1 MFLVFDTETTGLP
14 RDKRAPLTDFDNW
27 PRAIQI
33 AWQLHDDK
41 GHLVEA
47 KSHLII
53 PEGFDVPYEA
63 YKIHGISTEKATK
76 DGIPLNDVLAEFEKA
91 VDQSTYLV
99 GHNIEFDINVMGCE
113 FLRKGFQEKL
123 TQKQVID
130 TVPETVEYCALP
142 GGRNG
147 GFKYPKLEE
156 LHHKLFGHGFDSAHN
171 AIADVEV
178 SARCFFKLMDIGV
191 IRRDGVQ
198 LDPNI
203 MGHLE
208 DVKGSILAQLGNFED
223 EPTPQ
228 ETAPTAV
235 VPNANHNL
243 HQAPF
248 AHLHVHS
255 QFSVLQ
261 ATSEIKQ
268 LVKKAKDDGHSA
280 VAITDLG
287 NMYGAFDFVGTA
299 HKNEIKPIVGCE
311 LYIAA
316 DHKNKTVKDHS
327 VTQVL
332 LAKNKQGYQNLAKLC
347 SIGWIDGFYYVPRID
362 KNVLVQYK
370 SDLIALSGGITGEIP
385 YLILNVGTK
394 QAEEALK
401 WWHGEFGDDF
411 YIELNRHHLDEE
423 NHVNQVLLE
432 FAAKYNIKTIAAN
445 NSFYSEKEGA
455 EAHDILLCVKEN
467 EKKDT
472 PIGRGRGFRWGMPN
486 DEFYVKTQEEMKQL
500 FADIPEAILNI
511 QEVVDKVEPFELS
524 RKPLLPEFEIP
535 EQFADQ
541 DDYLRHLTYEGAKK
555 RYDEITDEIRERLD
569 FELDIIKKTGYPG
582 YFLIVQDFTS
592 KAREMGV
599 WVGPGRGSAAGSAVA
614 YCIGITNLDPIA
626 YGLLFERFLNPD
638 RVSMPDIDID
648 FDDVGRDKVINW
660 VIDKYGQNQVAQIIT
675 YGTMAAKSSI
685 RDTARVLDLP
695 LAEADRLSKLMPG
708 IGLRKMLN
716 ASDNDLKDMLNGDD
730 LANAKELREI
740 AKGSDLAAK
749 TLQQAAVL
757 EGSVRNTGIH
767 ACGVIIAPDDLTKYV
782 PVTTAKDSDLWVTQF
797 DNSVVESAGL
807 LKMDFLGLKT
817 LTILKEAMR
826 LVKERHNVDLDPDE
840 IDLTDPKTYELL
852 QRGETVGIFQFESE
866 GMQKHLRDLKPDKFG
881 DLIAM
886 NALYRPGPMQ
896 YIPNYVRR
904 KHGLEEVVYPFP
916 IMEELLKETYGITVY
931 QEQVMLLA
939 QKMAGFTKGQ
949 ADTLRKAM
957 GKKQIETMLKMKEL
971 FISGAM
977 EKGMDEPTLS
987 KIWEDWE
994 AFAQYAF
1001 NKSHAACYAIVAFHT
1016 AYMKANYPAE
1026 FMAATLNSLNSIDD
1040 ITFYME
1046 ECRRMGINVLGP
1058 DINESKLAF
1067 SVNSKG
1073 EIRFGLAAIK
1083 GVGDVAAQ
1091 DIIAERAEGGNF
1103 KSIFELTKRSN
1114 LKTVNKRVLESL
1126 AKAGAFESFEGVS
1139 RAQYFYK
1146 ENDDDSTLIEKSIK
1160 FGASAQANEAASQ
1173 ASLFGEGTAV
1183 TLSEPKIPYC
1193 EPWALLEKLE
1203 FEKDVVGMYL
1213 TGHPLDDFRFEM
1225 DYLCKNRVTELN
1237 DFQALKGREL
1247 LLGGIVTN
1255 VVERVSKSGRPWG
1268 AFTLNDYSGSYEFK
1282 LFGNDYVNLRNYLIE
1297 NSFLFVRARVQT
1309 REWPK
1314 DSTELEVK
1322 IQKLEPLTEIKDKM
1336 LRAIVLNLDINRIGE
1351 ELVTNLQP
1359 YLTKTGG
1366 ALLNIKVYDR
1376 EQNMAVN
1383 LFSKQYKV
1391 VPNKEWLSFV
1401 KKNELQMEVKWN

>member
-14 RDKRAPLTDFDNW
+14 RSHKAPLTDFENW

-33 AWQLHDDK
+33 AWQLHDEK
-41 GHLVEA
+41 GHLIEA
-47 KSHLII
+47 KSHLIQ
-53 PEGFDVPYEA
+53 PEGFDIPFEA
-63 YKIHGISTEKATK
+63 FKIHGISTEKAKK
-76 DGIPLNDVLAEFEKA
+76 DGIPLQEVLTEFQAA
-91 VDQSTYLV
+91 VDQSKYLV

-113 FLRKGFQEKL
+113 YLRKGFEEKL
-123 TQKQVID
+123 TPKDVID
-130 TVPETVEYCALP
+130 TVPETVEYVAIP
-142 GGRNG
+142 GGKGG

-156 LHHKLFGHGFDSAHN
+156 LHQKLFGKGFDDAHN

-178 SARCFFKLMDIGV
+178 SARAFFKCVELGV
-191 IRRDGVQ
+191 IKRDDVQ

-203 MGHLE
+203 MQHLE
-208 DVKGSILAQLGNFED
+208 DVKGSILAQLGSFE
-223 EPTPQ
+223 EPEETTSAAAPITPIKDHKLDD
-228 ETAPTAV
+228 V
-235 VPNANHNL
+235 
-243 HQAPF
+243 PF

-261 ATSEIKQ
+261 ATSGIKP
-268 LVKKAKDDGHSA
+268 LIEKIKNDGQTA

-299 HKNEIKPIVGCE
+299 LKNDIKPIVGCE
-311 LYIAA
+311 FYMAR
-316 DHKNKTVKDHS
+316 DHKDKTVKDHS
-327 VTQVL
+327 TTVVL

-347 SIGWIDGFYYVPRID
+347 SIAWVDGFYYVPRID
-362 KNVLVQYK
+362 KEVLKQYK
-370 SDLIALSGGITGEIP
+370 SDLIVLSGATTGEIP
-385 YLILNVGTK
+385 YLILNVGTT

-401 WWHGEFGDDF
+401 WWHDEFGDDF
-411 YIELNRHHLDEE
+411 YLELNRHQLEEE

-432 FAAKYNIKTIAAN
+432 FAAKYNIKYVAAN
-445 NSFYSEKEGA
+445 NTYYNEKEGA
-455 EAHDILLCVKEN
+455 EAHDILLCVKEG
-467 EKKDT
+467 EYKST

-500 FADIPEAILNI
+500 FADIPEAITNI
-511 QEVVDKVEPFELS
+511 QEVIDKVEPFELS
-524 RKPLLPEFEIP
+524 RKPLLPEFKIP
-535 EQFADQ
+535 EEFTDQ

-555 RYDEITDEIRERLD
+555 RYPEITDEIRERLD

-592 KAREMGV
+592 QARSMGV

-648 FDDVGRDKVINW
+648 FDDVGRDKIINW
-660 VIDKYGQNQVAQIIT
+660 VIEKYGQTQVAQIIT
-675 YGTMAAKSSI
+675 YGTMAAKSAI
-685 RDTARVLDLP
+685 RDTARVLELP
-695 LAEADRLSKLMPG
+695 LPDADRLAKLMPPKS
-708 IGLRKMLN
+708 LRKVLN
-716 ASDNDLKDMLNGDD
+716 ADDKALKDMLMGDD
-730 LANAKELREI
+730 VAKAKELQEI
-740 AKGSDLAAK
+740 YKGSDLAAR
-749 TLQQAAVL
+749 TLQQAYVL

-767 ACGVIIAPDDLTKYV
+767 ACGVIIAPDNLTNYV

-797 DNSVVESAGL
+797 DNSVVEDAGL

-817 LTILKEAMR
+817 LTILKTAME
-826 LVKERHNVDLDPDE
+826 LVKERHGVSIDPDE
-840 IDLTDPKTYELL
+840 IPLTDEKTYEML
-852 QRGETVGIFQFESE
+852 QRGETVGVFQFESE

-904 KHGLEEVVYPFP
+904 KHGQEEIEYPFP
-916 IMEELLKETYGITVY
+916 IMEEELKETYGITVY
-931 QEQVMLLA
+931 QEQVMLLS

-957 GKKQIETMLKMKEL
+957 GKKKIETMMMLKEKFLE
-971 FISGAM
+971 GAM
-977 EKGMDEPTLS
+977 ERGMEEEKLL
-987 KIWEDWE
+987 KIWSDWE

-1026 FMAATLNSLNSIDD
+1026 FMAATLNSLNNIED

-1046 ECRRMGINVLGP
+1046 ECRRMNINVLGP
-1058 DINESKLAF
+1058 DINESQLSF

-1073 EIRFGLAAIK
+1073 EIRFGMAAIK
-1083 GVGDVAAQ
+1083 GVGDIAAK
-1091 DIIAERAEGGNF
+1091 DIIAEREESGTYS
-1103 KSIFELTKRSN
+1103 SIFDLTKRSN
-1114 LKTVNKRVLESL
+1114 LKSVNKRVLESL
-1126 AKAGAFESFEGVS
+1126 AKAGAFDGFVDTF

-1146 ENDDDSTLIEKSIK
+1146 ENSDDNTLIEKSIK
-1160 FGASAQANEAASQ
+1160 YGASAQANEAASQ
-1173 ASLFGEGTAV
+1173 ASLFGAGSAV

-1193 EPWALLEKLE
+1193 EPWGLLEKLDY
-1203 FEKDVVGMYL
+1203 EKDVVGMYL
-1213 TGHPLDDFRFEM
+1213 TGHPLDDYRFEM

-1237 DFQALKGREL
+1237 DLEAMKGREI
-1247 LLGGIVTN
+1247 LLGGIISN
-1255 VVERVSKSGRPWG
+1255 VIERVSKSGRPWG
-1268 AFTLNDYSGSYEFK
+1268 AFTLNDYSGSHEFR
-1282 LFGNDYVNLRNYLIE
+1282 LFGNDYTNLRNHLID
-1297 NSFLFVRARVQT
+1297 NSFLFMRAKVQT

-1322 IQKLEPLTEIKDKM
+1322 IQKMESLTDIKEKM
-1336 LRAIVLNLDINRIGE
+1336 LRAIVLNLDINRVGND
-1351 ELVTNLQP
+1351 LVSSLQP
-1359 YLTKTGG
+1359 FLNTSEG
-1366 ALLNIKVYDR
+1366 ASLNIKVFDP
-1376 EQNMAVN
+1376 EQKMVVN

-1391 VPNKEWLSFV
+1391 VPNKEWLAFI
-1401 KKNELQMEVKWN
+1401 KKHNLPMEVKWN